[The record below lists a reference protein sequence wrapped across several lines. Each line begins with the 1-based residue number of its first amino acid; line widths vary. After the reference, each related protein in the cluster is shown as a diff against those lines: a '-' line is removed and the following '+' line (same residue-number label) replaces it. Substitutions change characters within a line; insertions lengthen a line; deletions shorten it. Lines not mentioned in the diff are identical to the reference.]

1 MKNEFQGVCS
11 KNWLWALFYSFP
23 WFILTAFATSRAII
37 EENETK
43 FADQFMFTGKHL
55 SLQKSQITSVSKL
68 WFGAIKITHTNKDVP
83 NPLYFSETSVSGLSE
98 SEVIKLL
105 RKYNYHV
112 ITN

>member
-1 MKNEFQGVCS
+1 MKTEFQGVCS

-37 EENETK
+37 EESEIK
-43 FADQFMFTGKHL
+43 FVDQFMSTGKQL
-55 SLQKSQITSVSKL
+55 SLKKSEITAVNRM
-68 WFGAIKITHTNKDVP
+68 WFGAIKITHSDRSVV

-98 SEVIKLL
+98 SEVVMLL
-105 RKYNYHV
+105 KKHNYH